1 MSKVNDYLIHMAES
15 RAKVISKI
23 QDVPDEAMTLP
34 IPNRENMYVRTMF
47 YRFVSHEIEH
57 TIHLA
62 KTLRSLDVHLNEAE
76 QILEE
81 LAESR
86 GKLIG
91 MLSTLNDE
99 QLDSKPS
106 SEDWSPRE
114 IVDHILEVEESSY
127 TRQIIGALEKYR

>member
-1 MSKVNDYLIHMAES
+1 MRKVNDYLIHMAES

-62 KTLRSLDVHLNEAE
+62 KTLRSLGVHLNEAE

-127 TRQIIGALEKYR
+127 TRQIIGALEKY

>member
-1 MSKVNDYLIHMAES
+1 MSKVNDYLKHMAES
-15 RAKVISKI
+15 RAKVINKL
-23 QDVPDEAMTLP
+23 QDIPDEAMTLP
-34 IPNRENMYVRTMF
+34 IPNRENMYVRSMF

-57 TIHLA
+57 TIHLS
-62 KTLRSLDVHLNEAE
+62 KTLRKLNVHLREAE

-91 MLSTLNDE
+91 MLSTLTDE
-99 QLDSKPS
+99 ELDTKPS

-114 IVDHILEVEESSY
+114 VVDHILEVEEASY
-127 TRQIIGALEKYR
+127 TRQIISAVEK

>member
-1 MSKVNDYLIHMAES
+1 MSKVNDYLKHMAES
-15 RAKVISKI
+15 RAKVVSKL

-34 IPNRENMYVRTMF
+34 IPNRKNMYVRSMF

-62 KTLRSLDVHLNEAE
+62 KTLKSIGVHLTEAE

-86 GKLIG
+86 GKVIG
-91 MLSTLNDE
+91 MLSTLTDE
-99 QLDSKPS
+99 ELDTKPS

-114 IVDHILEVEESSY
+114 VVDHILEIEETSY
-127 TRQIIGALEKYR
+127 TRQIINTIEK

>member
-1 MSKVNDYLIHMAES
+1 MTKVNEYLIHMAES
-15 RAKVISKI
+15 RSKVISKL
-23 QDVPDEAMTLP
+23 QHVPNEKMTLP

-62 KTLRSLDVHLNEAE
+62 KTLRNLGVHLSEAE

-81 LAESR
+81 LSESR

-91 MLSTLNDE
+91 MLSTLTDE
-99 QLDSKPS
+99 ELDTKPS

-114 IVDHILEVEESSY
+114 IVDHILKVEETSY
-127 TRQIIGALEKYR
+127 TRQIIDAIEK

>member
-1 MSKVNDYLIHMAES
+1 MSKVNDYLKHMAES
-15 RAKVISKI
+15 RAKVVSKL

-34 IPNRENMYVRTMF
+34 IPNRKNMYVRSMF

-62 KTLRSLDVHLNEAE
+62 KTLKSLGVHLTEVE

-86 GKLIG
+86 GKVIG
-91 MLSTLNDE
+91 MLSTLTDE
-99 QLDSKPS
+99 ELDTKPS

-114 IVDHILEVEESSY
+114 VVDHILEIEETSY
-127 TRQIIGALEKYR
+127 TRQIIDAIEK

>member
-1 MSKVNDYLIHMAES
+1 MSKVNDYLKHMAES
-15 RAKVISKI
+15 RAKVVSKL

-34 IPNRENMYVRTMF
+34 IPNRKNMYVRTMF

-62 KTLRSLDVHLNEAE
+62 KTLKSIGVHLTEAE

-86 GKLIG
+86 GKVIG
-91 MLSTLNDE
+91 MLSTLTDE
-99 QLDSKPS
+99 ELDTKPS

-114 IVDHILEVEESSY
+114 VVDHILEIEETSY
-127 TRQIIGALEKYR
+127 TRQIIDAIEK

>member
-62 KTLRSLDVHLNEAE
+62 KTLRSLGVHLNEAE

-127 TRQIIGALEKYR
+127 TRQIIGALEKY

>member
-62 KTLRSLDVHLNEAE
+62 KTLRSLGVHLNEAE

-127 TRQIIGALEKYR
+127 TRQIIGALEKC

>member
-1 MSKVNDYLIHMAES
+1 MSKVNDYLKHMAES
-15 RAKVISKI
+15 RAKVVSKL

-34 IPNRENMYVRTMF
+34 IPNRKNMYVRSMF

-62 KTLRSLDVHLNEAE
+62 KTLKSLGVHLTEAE

-86 GKLIG
+86 GKVIG
-91 MLSTLNDE
+91 MLSTLTDE
-99 QLDSKPS
+99 ELDTKPS

-114 IVDHILEVEESSY
+114 VVDHILEIEETSY
-127 TRQIIGALEKYR
+127 TRQIIDAIEK

>member
-62 KTLRSLDVHLNEAE
+62 KTLRNLGVHLNEAE

-127 TRQIIGALEKYR
+127 TRQIIGALEKC

>member
-1 MSKVNDYLIHMAES
+1 MSKVDDYLIHMAES

-62 KTLRSLDVHLNEAE
+62 KTLRSLGVHLNEAE

-127 TRQIIGALEKYR
+127 TRQIIGALEKC

>member
-1 MSKVNDYLIHMAES
+1 MSKVNDYLKHMAES
-15 RAKVISKI
+15 RAKVVSKL

-34 IPNRENMYVRTMF
+34 IPNRKNMYVRSMF

-62 KTLRSLDVHLNEAE
+62 KTLKSLGVHLTEAE
-76 QILEE
+76 QILEQ
-81 LAESR
+81 LGESR

-91 MLSTLNDE
+91 MLSTLTDE
-99 QLDSKPS
+99 ELDSKPS

-114 IVDHILEVEESSY
+114 VIDHVLEIEEASY
-127 TRQIIGALEKYR
+127 SNQIISALENN

>member
-1 MSKVNDYLIHMAES
+1 MSKVNDYLKHMAES
-15 RAKVISKI
+15 RAKVINKL
-23 QDVPDEAMTLP
+23 QDIPDEAMTLP
-34 IPNRENMYVRTMF
+34 IPNRENMYVRSMF

-62 KTLRSLDVHLNEAE
+62 KTLKSLGVHLTEAE

-86 GKLIG
+86 GKVIG
-91 MLSTLNDE
+91 MLSTLTDE
-99 QLDSKPS
+99 ELDTKPS

-114 IVDHILEVEESSY
+114 VVDHILEIEETSY
-127 TRQIIGALEKYR
+127 TRQIIDAIEK

>member
-34 IPNRENMYVRTMF
+34 IPNRGNMYVRTMF

-62 KTLRSLDVHLNEAE
+62 KTLRSLGVHLNEAE

-127 TRQIIGALEKYR
+127 TRQIIGALEKY

>member
-62 KTLRSLDVHLNEAE
+62 KTLKSLGVQLNEAE

-127 TRQIIGALEKYR
+127 TRQIIGALEKC

>member
-1 MSKVNDYLIHMAES
+1 MSKVNDYLMHMAES
-15 RAKVISKI
+15 REKVISEL
-23 QDVPDEAMTLP
+23 QDVPDEKMTLP

-47 YRFVSHEIEH
+47 YRFISHEIEH

-62 KTLRSLDVHLNEAE
+62 KTLRSLGVHLSEAE

-81 LAESR
+81 LAQSR

-91 MLSTLNDE
+91 MLSTLSDE
-99 QLDSKPS
+99 ELDTKPS

-114 IVDHILEVEESSY
+114 IVDHILKVEETSY
-127 TRQIIGALEKYR
+127 TRQIIDAIEK

>member
-1 MSKVNDYLIHMAES
+1 MAES

-62 KTLRSLDVHLNEAE
+62 KTLRSLGVHLNEAE

-127 TRQIIGALEKYR
+127 TRQIIGALEKY

>member
-1 MSKVNDYLIHMAES
+1 MSKVNDYLMHMAES
-15 RAKVISKI
+15 RAKVISEL
-23 QDVPDEAMTLP
+23 QDVPDEKMTLP

-47 YRFVSHEIEH
+47 YRFISHEIEH

-62 KTLRSLDVHLNEAE
+62 KTLRSLGVHLSEAE

-81 LAESR
+81 LAQSR

-91 MLSTLNDE
+91 MLSTLSDE
-99 QLDSKPS
+99 ELDTKPS

-114 IVDHILEVEESSY
+114 IVDHILKVEETSY
-127 TRQIIGALEKYR
+127 TRQIIDAIEK

>member
-1 MSKVNDYLIHMAES
+1 MSKVNDYLKHMAES
-15 RAKVISKI
+15 RAKVVSKL

-34 IPNRENMYVRTMF
+34 IPNRKNMYVRSMF

-62 KTLRSLDVHLNEAE
+62 KTLKSLGVHLTEAE

-86 GKLIG
+86 GKVIG
-91 MLSTLNDE
+91 MLSTLTDE
-99 QLDSKPS
+99 ELDTKPS
-106 SEDWSPRE
+106 SKDWSPRE
-114 IVDHILEVEESSY
+114 VVDHILEIEETSY
-127 TRQIIGALEKYR
+127 TRQIIDAIEK